1 MKNERR
7 VRPVPQYVVDTS
19 DPQYPI
25 ACIIERKVMDDG
37 KLLSFPRPVV
47 ILGSREEGALV
58 SKSFDGANAFFASNV
73 ELLAGLAMYNLV

>member
-25 ACIIERKVMDDG
+25 GCIIERKEVDDEI
-37 KLLSFPRPVV
+37 LCFPRPVV

-58 SKSFDGANAFFASNV
+58 SKSFDGSNAFFASNV